1 MLKNY
6 FLYIECNKKDYF
18 RYLDMIVYH
27 GSDRKIEH
35 PRIMEPNRAL
45 DFGKGFYTTLNE
57 MQANGFALKVKDR
70 FHSEDAVVSVYEVY
84 LEQMKAELNGMW
96 FDEPDEAWLDY
107 VSANR
112 NGVPTTACD
121 FVYGPVA
128 NDDVFRAFAA
138 YQAGVLTKE
147 ETLAR
152 LKVKQ
157 LYNQLTF
164 KSEKSLKYIK
174 FLTAYSL

>member
-1 MLKNY
+1 
-6 FLYIECNKKDYF
+6 
-18 RYLDMIVYH
+18 MIVYH
-27 GSDRKIEH
+27 GSDRKVET

-57 MQANGFALKVKDR
+57 SQAVGFARKVQDR
-70 FHSEDAVVSVYEVY
+70 LRSAEAVVNVFEVDVDG
-84 LEQMKAELNGMW
+84 MKAELNGVW
-96 FDEPDEAWLDY
+96 FDEADEAWLDY

-112 NGVPTTACD
+112 NGLPVAEYD
-121 FVYGPVA
+121 DAYGPVA
-128 NDDVFRAFAA
+128 NDDVFRTFAA
-138 YQAGVLTKE
+138 YQVGVLTKA

-164 KSEKSLKYIK
+164 KNERSLSYIH
-174 FLTAYSL
+174 FVTSYTL